1 MLKCSQFYQVLPE
14 LWEFSLTGR
23 SGAFGPVS
31 PSGPSKF
38 GDLRPYVLRLRVS
51 EKKVAYVMDK
61 LTYLLTDSP

>member
-31 PSGPSKF
+31 SSGPNKF
-38 GDLRPYVLRLRVS
+38 GDLRLRVS
-51 EKKVAYVMDK
+51 ETKVANVMDK